1 MADKGDIELAAVL
14 KRYGGAIAVD
24 SISLKIPAGT
34 YCCLLGP
41 SGCGKSSTL
50 RMIAGHEEISD
61 GDILLGNE
69 VINTLP
75 PAKRGT
81 AMMFQNYALFPHL
94 DCVDNVAFSLKM
106 KGVAKA
112 ERRARAME
120 LLRLVD
126 MQDYAARLPAQLSGG
141 QQQRIALAR
150 ALITG
155 PAALLLDEPLSAL
168 DPFLRARMREELKR
182 LQKELGISFIHV
194 THSQE
199 EAMALA
205 DLVVVMNKGRIEQAS
220 SARDVF
226 NKPRTAFVARFIGGH
241 NILDCAVDQA
251 EGSIQLPGNVGIALA
266 PGMGGARRR
275 ISVRADHARLGPASG
290 GQAGF
295 SGTVRAVEYLGSMV
309 HVGITPQD
317 LPDCSIDENEFA
329 VAVDEATFFAAPVAV
344 GDAAAVSWKLG
355 DVHILED

>member
-1 MADKGDIELAAVL
+1 MTQKGDIELAAVT
-14 KRYGGAIAVD
+14 KRYGAAIAVD
-24 SISLKIPAGT
+24 AIALKIPAAT

-50 RMIAGHEEISD
+50 RMIAGHEDVSS
-61 GDILLGNE
+61 GDIMLGTTVVND
-69 VINTLP
+69 LP

-112 ERRARAME
+112 ERRAKAME
-120 LLRLVD
+120 MLKLVD

-168 DPFLRARMREELKR
+168 DPFLRAKMREELKR

-205 DLVVVMNKGRIEQAS
+205 DLVVVMNKGRIEQADT
-220 SARDVF
+220 ARAVF
-226 NKPRTAFVARFIGGH
+226 NHPRTAFVARFIGGH
-241 NILDCAVDQA
+241 NILESKAQS
-251 EGSIQLPGNVGIALA
+251 G
-266 PGMGGARRR
+266 GMQR
-275 ISVRADHARLGPASG
+275 ISVRADRAVLGAG
-290 GQAGF
+290 EAGF
-295 SGTVRAVEYLGSMV
+295 TGIVRAVEYLGSV
-309 HVGITPQD
+309 VNVGIGAAPGAAY
-317 LPDCSIDENEFA
+317 SIDQDEFL
-329 VAVDEATFFAAPVAV
+329 VAVGEDKFFAAPVAI
-344 GDAAAVSWKLG
+344 GDTVSVSWKPE
-355 DVHILED
+355 DIHVLEG